1 MEFVHVRAQRRSRA
15 DAVALARQY
24 IAALSLLDTRAADL
38 DLALTLFQRHSAL
51 GAFDSVLAALALNQ
65 RIEAVVSADP
75 AFGTVPNL
83 RWVDPATSGLDR
95 LIGG

>member
-1 MEFVHVRAQRRSRA
+1 MCKSGAASLVHADVEQVFEYNSRERRHEMPHN
-15 DAVALARQY
+15 
-24 IAALSLLDTRAADL
+24 
-38 DLALTLFQRHSAL
+38 F
-51 GAFDSVLAALALNQ
+51 
-65 RIEAVVSADP
+65 ADP